1 MNTQSTRMVTFK
13 NMTTGTFVINEPAY
27 GIRRVFNA
35 KGAIQTIPF
44 EIVEQLLWS
53 EGFRNC
59 IDNGMIYIENMQD
72 KIDLGLEEPETTE
85 PTNIKILSPE
95 RMKAILSSPM
105 EDFLKEIDG
114 CPMEQIRLLA
124 EYAADNNFVEVDK
137 VDVIKKLTG
146 LDIINMISR
155 RRQAEDADQIAA
167 EKEANRRR
175 DGEFNAI

>member
-1 MNTQSTRMVTFK
+1 
-13 NMTTGTFVINEPAY
+13 
-27 GIRRVFNA
+27 
-35 KGAIQTIPF
+35 
-44 EIVEQLLWS
+44 
-53 EGFRNC
+53 
-59 IDNGMIYIENMQD
+59 MIYIENMQD

-105 EDFLKEIDG
+105 ENFLKEIDG

-124 EYAADNNFVEVDK
+124 EYAADNNFVEVEK